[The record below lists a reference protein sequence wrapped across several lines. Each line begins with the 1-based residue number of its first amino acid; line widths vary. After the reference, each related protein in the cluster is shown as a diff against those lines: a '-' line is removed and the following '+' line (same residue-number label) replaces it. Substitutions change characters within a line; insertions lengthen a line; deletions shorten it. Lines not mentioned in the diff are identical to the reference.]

1 MLAFFSSLLVVGFGV
16 AWKLALLNLFFV
28 ASERLKRIRLEM
40 RVWSHELGHKII
52 EESEEIIE
60 DQHLTVA
67 VRTRADADGGN
78 RHGIGDGLSQL
89 RRNGLKNQRKRP
101 GCLKSLR
108 IVQQRG
114 CLILSFPL
122 NLVST

>member
-1 MLAFFSSLLVVGFGV
+1 MKTAICKLFAGVSLLVVGFGV
-16 AWKLALLNLFFV
+16 ARKLALLNLFFV
-28 ASERLKRIRLEM
+28 PSERLKRIRLKVS
-40 RVWSHELGHKII
+40 VWSHKLGHKII

-78 RHGIGDGLSQL
+78 RHGFGDGLSQL
-89 RRNGLKNQRKRP
+89 RRNGLMNQRKRP

-114 CLILSFPL
+114 
-122 NLVST
+122 